1 MNNNLFDKSLAFRQ
15 AIEVFS
21 EELADIQSCLV
32 LAPHADDESLGCGG
46 LISLLRNNEVEVSVV
61 VTTDGSQSHANSKRF
76 PPGKVKLIRE
86 KEVLTALRILG
97 VEENSV
103 TFFEGRDAALPAKSQ
118 PGFELL
124 LQKLTTILKLSQP
137 QLILVPYELDPHCD
151 HRATWQ
157 LLNEALK
164 GYGKVKVWEY
174 PIWLYELAKK
184 EDIPTLKP
192 GELKKINIQPF
203 LDQKIK
209 AIESHVS
216 QTTKMI
222 DDDPTG
228 FILTSAVIAHF
239 TDKFEY
245 YIEKQ

>member
-1 MNNNLFDKSLAFRQ
+1 MNNNLFDKSFVFQQ
-15 AIEVFS
+15 AIEVFPKD
-21 EELADIQSCLV
+21 LADIQACLV

-46 LISLLRNNEVEVSVV
+46 LISLLRNSKVEVSVV
-61 VTTDGSQSHANSKRF
+61 VTTDGSQSHPNSKRF
-76 PPGKVKLIRE
+76 PPEKIKLIR
-86 KEVLTALRILG
+86 KNEVLKALQILG
-97 VEENSV
+97 VEENNV
-103 TFFEGRDAALPAKSQ
+103 TFFEGRDAALPAKGQ

-124 LQKLTTILKLSQP
+124 SQKLKSIIKQSQP

-157 LLNEALK
+157 LLNEALN

-192 GELKKINIQPF
+192 GELKKINIQSF
-203 LDQKIK
+203 LDAKIK
-209 AIESHVS
+209 AIKSHVS